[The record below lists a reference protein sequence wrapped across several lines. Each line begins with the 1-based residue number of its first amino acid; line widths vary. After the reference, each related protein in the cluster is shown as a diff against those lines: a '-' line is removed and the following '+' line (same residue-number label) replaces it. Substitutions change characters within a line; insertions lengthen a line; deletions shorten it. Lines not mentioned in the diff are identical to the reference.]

1 MNDAQ
6 LKNIGLYDQQYI
18 RQSQAKSNT
27 KAITQAALSSIADK
41 YSKNALENRT
51 LQTYE
56 GICITIDLIKNREQ
70 CENPLAQFDTT
81 YKGGT
86 GNNADQQAILNARL
100 KF

>member
-1 MNDAQ
+1 MIQ

-41 YSKNALENRT
+41 YSKKCIREQNTTNIER
-51 LQTYE
+51 
-56 GICITIDLIKNREQ
+56 ICITIDLIKNYRAIN
-70 CENPLAQFDTT
+70 ENPLAQFDTT